1 MALRTPVTNKDH
13 IQGNPNAPIELVEYG
28 DYQCP
33 YCGRAHPIVK
43 EIQKQLGDKLKF
55 VFRNFPLTNV
65 HQYAASAAIASE
77 VAGGM
82 KKFWP
87 MHDMLFENQ
96 NYLDDRHLLQ
106 YADELDLDV
115 EKFETEFSNPKY
127 TDKVQE
133 DLESGL
139 RSGVNGTP
147 SFFING
153 QKYEGEMTARAIL
166 EYVGL

>member
-1 MALRTPVTNKDH
+1 MALKTPVSKKDH
-13 IQGNPNAPIELVEYG
+13 IQGNPDAPIELVEYG

-33 YCGRAHPIVK
+33 YCGKAYYVVK
-43 EIQKQLGDKLKF
+43 EIQKQLGDKLKL
-55 VFRNFPLTNV
+55 VFRNFPLTNI
-65 HQYAASAAIASE
+65 HQYAANAAIASE

-82 KKFWP
+82 GNFWE

-96 NYLDDRHLLQ
+96 KNLDERHILE
-106 YADELDLDV
+106 YAQELGLDL
-115 EKFETEFSNPKY
+115 EKFESDFSNPRY
-127 TDKVQE
+127 TSKVEE

-153 QKYEGEMTARAIL
+153 EKYEGEMTAEAISA
-166 EYVGL
+166 YAGL

>member
-1 MALRTPVTNKDH
+1 MALREAVSKKDH
-13 IQGNPNAPIELVEYG
+13 IQGSSNAPIELVEYG

-33 YCGRAHPIVK
+33 YCGQAYYVVK
-43 EIQKQLGDKLKF
+43 KIQKELGDKLKF
-55 VFRNFPLTNV
+55 VFRNFPLTNI
-65 HQYAASAAIASE
+65 HRYAASAAIASE

-82 KKFWP
+82 KKFWE

-96 NYLDDRHLLQ
+96 EHLDDSHLLQ

-115 EKFETEFSNPKY
+115 EKFESDFSNPKY
-127 TDKVQE
+127 TSKVE
-133 DLESGL
+133 GDLESGL

-153 QKYEGEMTARAIL
+153 EKYEGEMTAEAIL
-166 EYVGL
+166 AFAGL